1 MIRFIFY
8 LILFYLIY
16 RFIRIVIRMISTS
29 SHSNEKNINYTEK
42 HDHEKNGY
50 DIKKKD
56 IIDADFHEIKDDE
69 EKKS

>member
-1 MIRFIFY
+1 
-8 LILFYLIY
+8 
-16 RFIRIVIRMISTS
+16 MISTS